1 MNVLVPFGTRPE
13 IVKLAPVVGALG
25 RAGLAVTTVATGQH
39 YDPSLA
45 DTFFDDLGL
54 HPDRQWELSGGST
67 ERFGQMARLAADTV
81 AEIGPDIVLLLGDT
95 STVPVF
101 CLAARRHRVPVV
113 HLEAGMRSFNP
124 TSIEEV
130 NRKVAAACTSLHLA
144 PTDLAASFLRAE
156 GIPEERIRVVGNPI
170 IDVLVDRGVV
180 GRTLAERRGVVMTA
194 HRATNVDDPTRLA
207 HLVEIARAL
216 AAIAPPVV
224 FPIHPRTEDRLAVA
238 GLRADLDVPG
248 IATPGPLPYGEMLDA
263 LAGARLVVTD
273 SGGLQE
279 EASWLGLPT
288 VVLRRST
295 PRWEGIASGAS
306 VLAGVDPQRA
316 IDAVLRLLRPEHQ
329 ERIAALPCPYGD
341 GSTGRRVAAILADPA
356 TAALVALDE
365 PDFTDGHLPIG
376 AAEVLPR

>member
-25 RAGLAVTTVATGQH
+25 RTGLAVTTVATGQH

-316 IDAVLRLLRPEHQ
+316 IDAALRLLRPEHQ